1 MNLDIEKFD
10 VKNAFL
16 YGDLE
21 EEICMKQL
29 EGFKVKHRAYAMW
42 VDKEFIGT
50 QVSTEIQDSG
60 IRIWLLYG
68 WG

>member
-16 YGDLE
+16 CGDLE

-29 EGFKVKHRAYAMW
+29 EGFKVKHRAYATW
-42 VDKEFIGT
+42 VEKEFIGT
-50 QVSTEIQDSG
+50 QVVG
-60 IRIWLLYG
+60 LCG
-68 WG
+68 A